1 MENNRRKWP
10 FIRIPDYIATTYYH
24 TMIHHFSTTPESLFE
39 HLERQFLKPKMDRK
53 QVHYFCGN
61 SLGLQPIMARH
72 HINEVLNDWSEMA
85 VDGHFYAQNR
95 WFDFHKLLVPS
106 LARLCGAEAQ
116 EVIPMGTLTANL
128 HLLMVSFYQ
137 PAGNRTKILME
148 AGAFPSD
155 QYLVETQ
162 LRVHGLDPANHII
175 EVSPREGERT
185 LKHEDII
192 SAIRQ
197 SGETLALVLF
207 PGVQYLTGQLFDMEA
222 ITRAGHQVGAK
233 VGFDLAHAIGNVP
246 LQLHQWGVDFAAW
259 CSYKY
264 LNAGPGAIAG
274 LFVHETHAQNT
285 DLVRF
290 GGWYG
295 YDEETRFLMQ
305 KGFKPMASAQG
316 WQLSNEN
323 ILSMAALRS
332 SLQLFDHVPLDWL
345 EEQRKELNAH
355 LERVLKKFNELQ
367 VITPKKR
374 GAQLS
379 FSVKNGKGKDLFNHL
394 HKNRILGDWRE
405 PDIIRLTPAPMYN
418 THDEIEKVEE
428 ALQQFFKK

>member
-1 MENNRRKWP
+1 
-10 FIRIPDYIATTYYH
+10 
-24 TMIHHFSTTPESLFE
+24 MIHHFSTTPESLFE

-53 QVHYFCGN
+53 PVHYFCGN

-95 WFDFHKLLVPS
+95 WFDYHKLLVPS
-106 LARLCGAEAQ
+106 LARLVGAETH
-116 EVIPMGTLTANL
+116 EVIPMETLTANL

-137 PAGNRTKILME
+137 PSGKRNKILME

-162 LRVHGLDPANHII
+162 VRFHGLDPEKVII

-185 LKHEDII
+185 LKHDDIFA
-192 SAIRQ
+192 AIKKA
-197 SGETLALVLF
+197 GDELALVLL
-207 PGVQYLTGQLFDMEA
+207 PGVQYLTGQLLDMEA
-222 ITRAGHQVGAK
+222 ITKAGHQVGAI

-246 LQLHQWGVDFAAW
+246 LSLHKWKVDFAAW

-274 LFVHETHAQNT
+274 LYIHDDHAQNT
-285 DLVRF
+285 KMLRF

-295 YDEETRFLMQ
+295 HDEETRFLMQ
-305 KGFKPMASAQG
+305 KGFKPIAGAQG

-345 EEQRKELNAH
+345 EDQRKELNGH
-355 LERVLKKFNELQ
+355 LERVLKKFSDLY

-379 FSVKNGKGKDLFNHL
+379 FGVKNGKGKALFQHL

-418 THDEIEKVEE
+418 THSEIEMVEE
-428 ALQQFFKK
+428 AMTSFFQS

>member
-1 MENNRRKWP
+1 
-10 FIRIPDYIATTYYH
+10 
-24 TMIHHFSTTPESLFE
+24 
-39 HLERQFLKPKMDRK
+39 MDRK
-53 QVHYFCGN
+53 PVHYFCGN

-95 WFDFHKLLVPS
+95 WFDYHKLLVPS
-106 LARLCGAEAQ
+106 LARLAGANAS

-137 PAGNRTKILME
+137 PKGKRTKILME

-155 QYLVETQ
+155 QYLVESQ
-162 LRVHGLDPANHII
+162 VRFHGLDPEKVII
-175 EVSPREGERT
+175 EVGPNEGERT
-185 LKHEDII
+185 IKHEDIFA
-192 SAIRQ
+192 AIKAA
-197 SGETLALVLF
+197 GEELALVLF
-207 PGVQYLTGQLFDMEA
+207 PGVQYLSGQLFDMEA
-222 ITRAGHQVGAK
+222 ITKAGHHEGAM

-246 LQLHQWGVDFAAW
+246 LDLHKWKVDFAAW

-264 LNAGPGAIAG
+264 LNSGPGAIAG
-274 LFVHETHAQNT
+274 LFVHETHCKNT
-285 DLVRF
+285 GLLRF
-290 GGWYG
+290 AGWYG

-305 KGFKPMASAQG
+305 KGFKPILGAQG

-332 SLQLFDHVPLDWL
+332 ALQLFDHVPLDWL
-345 EEQRKELNAH
+345 EDQRKELNSH
-355 LERVLKKFNELQ
+355 LERILKKFSDLY

-379 FSVKNGKGKDLFNHL
+379 FGVKSGKGKALFQHL
-394 HKNRILGDWRE
+394 HKSRILGDWRE

-418 THDEIEKVEE
+418 THDEIDRVEE
-428 ALQQFFKK
+428 AMKSFFK

>member
-1 MENNRRKWP
+1 
-10 FIRIPDYIATTYYH
+10 
-24 TMIHHFSTTPESLFE
+24 MIHHFSTTPQSLFE

-53 QVHYFCGN
+53 PVHYFCGN

-95 WFDFHKLLVPS
+95 WFDYHKLLVPG
-106 LARLCGAEAQ
+106 LARLTGAETN

-137 PAGNRTKILME
+137 PKGKRTKIIME

-162 LRVHGLDPANHII
+162 VRFHGLDPKKHII
-175 EVSPREGERT
+175 EVGPRTGERII
-185 LKHEDII
+185 KSEDII
-192 SAIRQ
+192 QAIKDA
-197 SGETLALVLF
+197 GENLALVLF

-222 ITRAGHQVGAK
+222 ITKAGHQVGAF
-233 VGFDLAHAIGNVP
+233 VGFDLAHAIGNVA
-246 LQLHQWGVDFAAW
+246 LNLHQWKVDFAAW

-274 LFVHETHAQNT
+274 LYVHENHCKNPNMP
-285 DLVRF
+285 RF

-295 YDEETRFLMQ
+295 HEEETRFLME
-305 KGFKPMASAQG
+305 KGFKPIVGAQG

-332 SLQLFDHVPLDWL
+332 AIQLFDHVPLDWL
-345 EEQRKELNAH
+345 EDHRKELNSH
-355 LERVLKKFNELQ
+355 LERILKKYADLH

-379 FSVKNGKGKDLFNHL
+379 FSVKGGKGKALFQHL
-394 HKNRILGDWRE
+394 HKSRILGDWRE

-418 THDEIEKVEE
+418 THDEIDRVEE
-428 ALQQFFKK
+428 ALNSFFNPA